1 MASFKAILRI
11 VKWFFTKNV
20 EFCTTMHI
28 RWALNSIITLFLVTR
43 VDSSHRAFYYALRS
57 QRVATTVWN
66 DSPVVQSVE
75 RRTVNPYV
83 TGSSPVR
90 GAIFFFVLI
99 SILCFFSLLAKLFF
113 SVLFLSKYSYTV
125 SSLLNK
131 FMSIFTQIAVFKY
144 SWLKLILFEL
154 TKI

>member
-1 MASFKAILRI
+1 MFKLFKSIYWLWAQLISKKCLFFNEWFQFYSNFPLRTVAAFKAILRI

-90 GAIFFFVLI
+90 GAIFSNSTPNSSV
-99 SILCFFSLLAKLFF
+99 SLLLGNLFF
-113 SVLFLSKYSYTV
+113 SFC
-125 SSLLNK
+125 
-131 FMSIFTQIAVFKY
+131 F
-144 SWLKLILFEL
+144 
-154 TKI
+154 

>member
-1 MASFKAILRI
+1 MAILRI

-43 VDSSHRAFYYALRS
+43 VDSSNIAFYYALRS
-57 QRVATTVWN
+57 QRVATIVWN

-90 GAIFFFVLI
+90 GAI
-99 SILCFFSLLAKLFF
+99 
-113 SVLFLSKYSYTV
+113 
-125 SSLLNK
+125 
-131 FMSIFTQIAVFKY
+131 
-144 SWLKLILFEL
+144 
-154 TKI
+154 